1 MISVTS
7 TSRKMETMSRLC
19 GVRPQGHGIV
29 VFALDLRYDAAERAG
44 RGESDM

>member
-7 TSRKMETMSRLC
+7 TSRKMETMSRL
-19 GVRPQGHGIV
+19 GGGWPQGHGIV
-29 VFALDLRYDAAERAG
+29 VVASYLRNDAAVRAE